1 MKSPFGIIFD
11 MDGVLIDSEPSW
23 QEAEIRIL
31 GELGVPLTHADVA
44 TTTGWRI
51 DRVVE
56 HWQKRHP
63 IPGDTAEIAHA
74 ITSEVAHVVR
84 QRGQALPGAVALVST
99 CRRQNLRVGQT
110 TQRTLFCV

>member
-1 MKSPFGIIFD
+1 MLCPEAATFDGALMNLMFAIIFD

-31 GELGVPLTHADVA
+31 GELGVPLNQTHVA

-56 HWQKRHP
+56 HWRKRFPSGVTHP
-63 IPGDTAEIAHA
+63 KLRMRLRPKSPMSSAKTVKAFP
-74 ITSEVAHVVR
+74 
-84 QRGQALPGAVALVST
+84 ALPRW
-99 CRRQNLRVGQT
+99 CRRVVGNT
-110 TQRTLFCV
+110 